1 MHGDDRYPRDLAGYG
16 PNPPDPRWPNGAR
29 VAVSIVL
36 NVEEGGEYCVLHGD
50 AHSESVVADVGGSV
64 PLPGA
69 RDLNVE
75 SMFEFGS
82 RVGFWEVMRVLR
94 ARDVAA
100 TVYAVGMA
108 LERNPAA
115 AAELV
120 ASGFEVACHGQR
132 WIDYQ
137 AVPEAVEREHIR
149 QNVAAITRLIGRR
162 PVGWY
167 TGRPGPNTRRLVAEA
182 GGFLY
187 DSDAYNDY
195 LPYWTSV
202 LGRPHLIV
210 PYSLDNND
218 SRMQRGGDFPTGE
231 HFYAYNRDTFDWLY
245 RMGCEG
251 RPRMMSLGL
260 HSRLIGRP
268 GRLGALER
276 LIAYMQQQAG
286 VWFCTREDIARHW
299 IAQHPPR

>member
-1 MHGDDRYPRDLAGYG
+1 
-16 PNPPDPRWPNGAR
+16 
-29 VAVSIVL
+29 
-36 NVEEGGEYCVLHGD
+36 
-50 AHSESVVADVGGSV
+50 
-64 PLPGA
+64 
-69 RDLNVE
+69 
-75 SMFEFGS
+75 
-82 RVGFWEVMRVLR
+82 
-94 ARDVAA
+94 
-100 TVYAVGMA
+100 MA

-115 AAELV
+115 AAEIV

-149 QNVAAITRLIGRR
+149 QNVEVITRLTGRR

-167 TGRPGPNTRRLVAEA
+167 TGRPGPNTRRLVAAA

-187 DSDAYNDY
+187 DSDAYNDC

-202 LGRPHLIV
+202 LGQPYLIV
-210 PYSLDNND
+210 PYSLDCND
-218 SRMQRGGDFPTGE
+218 SRMQRGGDLPTGE
-231 HFYAYNRDTFDWLY
+231 QFYAYTRDTFDWLY

-276 LIAYMQQQAG
+276 LITHMQQHAG

-299 IAQHPPR
+299 IAQHPPA